1 MACASSDGVSM
12 PHGSCMIQREM
23 RSVVGVE
30 GASIIRNRDLEIDRS
45 VVCDVGGLGHDL
57 RDGAWHVIG
66 VMV

>member
-12 PHGSCMIQREM
+12 PHGSCTIQREM

-45 VVCDVGGLGHDL
+45 VVCDVGGVCG
-57 RDGAWHVIG
+57 
-66 VMV
+66 